1 MRYGLE
7 VPNAGVCDART
18 LGDLATLA
26 EAGATWWMDGIPPGE
41 LEDICTQIKHGP
53 LRID

>member
-7 VPNAGVCDART
+7 VPNAGVYDART

-26 EAGATWWMDGIPPGE
+26 EAGATWWMESIPPGK
-41 LEDICTQIKHGP
+41 LEDIRIQIKRGP